1 MPSSAPRKP
10 SAPVPGDAPIWASA
24 HGDSDSAEVGSS
36 PWWSLALAAALAV
49 VAMAATASLLA

>member
-10 SAPVPGDAPIWASA
+10 SASVPSQAPIWDPA
-24 HGDSDSAEVGSS
+24 HGDSDGADIGSS
-36 PWWSLALAAALAV
+36 PWWRLALAAALAV